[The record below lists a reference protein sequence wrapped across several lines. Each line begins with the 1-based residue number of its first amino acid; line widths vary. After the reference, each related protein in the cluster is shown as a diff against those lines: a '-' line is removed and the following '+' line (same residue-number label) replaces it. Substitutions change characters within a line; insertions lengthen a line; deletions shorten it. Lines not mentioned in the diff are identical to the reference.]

1 MIKENIFLIMMIL
14 FAIYF
19 IITTFI
25 IIKQNSS
32 NKKSS
37 NTIINNDDLNFS
49 KTFDDLMIIINY
61 KAYIAYQKILVPLI
75 EKSINSYSLINDKI
89 VNKLAIQITEEIIS
103 ELSEP
108 YKEKLM
114 AVYKEEKIN
123 DVILELVYNSITEM
137 SLEINKKTIKKMH
150 YKGLNSFRNIEKKD
164 M

>member
-1 MIKENIFLIMMIL
+1 MIKENIFLIMVIL

-19 IITTFI
+19 IVTTFI

-32 NKKSS
+32 NKKLP
-37 NTIINNDDLNFS
+37 NTVVNNDLTFS

-164 M
+164 I